1 LDLMAFYNR
10 LKYIAKCRMRV
21 HRLNRQYVTASA
33 CWVFEMFLAAA
44 GYGRLLPLPFRASSM
59 ATAAR
64 RSIAANAT
72 FMTKTDHQRTSQGE
86 NIIKQTSSAE
96 AVTRIPRRGTSRKP
110 WLQSPAPSI
119 SIFKETESS
128 TASPFNACLDSH
140 HFGVASYLVLAMS
153 RREVRVL
160 CPSQPRTGKVS
171 CQHTIQ
177 S

>member
-1 LDLMAFYNR
+1 MPHACPS
-10 LKYIAKCRMRV
+10 AKPSVCDCVGLLGIRDVFSCR
-21 HRLNRQYVTASA
+21 
-33 CWVFEMFLAAA
+33 WVWK
-44 GYGRLLPLPFRASSM
+44 
-59 ATAAR
+59 T
-64 RSIAANAT
+64 IAASFSSIIHGDSCPT
-72 FMTKTDHQRTSQGE
+72 FDSRKCNIHDEDGYQRTSQGE
-86 NIIKQTSSAE
+86 KIIKQTSSAE

-128 TASPFNACLDSH
+128 TASSFNACLDSH
-140 HFGVASYLVLAMS
+140 HFGVASYLILAMS